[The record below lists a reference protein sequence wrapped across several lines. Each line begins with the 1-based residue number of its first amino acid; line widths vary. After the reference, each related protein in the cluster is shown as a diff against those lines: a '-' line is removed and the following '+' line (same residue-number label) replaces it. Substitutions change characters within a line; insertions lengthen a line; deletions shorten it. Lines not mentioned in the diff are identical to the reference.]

1 MIYIKALLQHKIVF
15 FISQMRYF
23 PNLLHC
29 KELELCNVSM
39 LNNGSILK
47 KRRNTING
55 NEKQST
61 ISVSIQ
67 HRGLFATHA
76 QL

>member
-1 MIYIKALLQHKIVF
+1 MIYIKALLQHKIVFF

-29 KELELCNVSM
+29 KKLELCNVSM

-47 KRRNTING
+47 KKTKYYQR
-55 NEKQST
+55 K
-61 ISVSIQ
+61 
-67 HRGLFATHA
+67 
-76 QL
+76 